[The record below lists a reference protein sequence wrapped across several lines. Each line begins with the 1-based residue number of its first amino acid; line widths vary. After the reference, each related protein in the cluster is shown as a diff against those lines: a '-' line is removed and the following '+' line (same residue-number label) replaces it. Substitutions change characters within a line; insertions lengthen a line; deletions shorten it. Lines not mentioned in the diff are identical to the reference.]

1 MGIAILLI
9 LLALAVGVVVFQR
22 RQSSILLHNRQCED
36 KMQKQIPNLHSPKD
50 WHSYDNATVSDEHQ
64 YLSIESRKQVA
75 HYQNMP

>member
-1 MGIAILLI
+1 MGITIVLI

-22 RQSSILLHNRQCED
+22 RQISIMLHNRQCED

-50 WHSYDNATVSDEHQ
+50 SQSYDNATVSDEHQ
-64 YLSIESRKQVA
+64 YLSIDSRKQVA